1 MLCLTPTPIS
11 SDIPNKVFVD
21 QALAE
26 MHTENTVELSQILRK
41 TSAVGG
47 GPLGGSLCRKYVA
60 SKMYHQLDISQK
72 IKKNKKKKKQNIRCR
87 WCILDIQYANKHGMK
102 FNLQLLQKQQLVNQA
117 TAPVNLWQLW
127 LFTLQNKATSIGDR
141 SFLSILEQTFNY
153 SFPRRK
159 HQQLFVFIVCTLH
172 V

>member
-47 GPLGGSLCRKYVA
+47 TTGGDHYAENMWPLKCIISLTFPRR
-60 SKMYHQLDISQK
+60 S
-72 IKKNKKKKKQNIRCR
+72 KKKKKQNIRCR
-87 WCILDIQYANKHGMK
+87 WCILDIQYTNKHGMK

-141 SFLSILEQTFNY
+141 SFLSILEQRFNY

-159 HQQLFVFIVCTLH
+159 HQHLFVFIVCTLH

>member
-1 MLCLTPTPIS
+1 MTPTPIS

-87 WCILDIQYANKHGMK
+87 
-102 FNLQLLQKQQLVNQA
+102 
-117 TAPVNLWQLW
+117 
-127 LFTLQNKATSIGDR
+127 
-141 SFLSILEQTFNY
+141 
-153 SFPRRK
+153 
-159 HQQLFVFIVCTLH
+159 
-172 V
+172 